1 MSQIDDVEI
10 DEEHPIPNLEVID
23 VWTVLKEGGCR
34 MFVIIASPLQGDR
47 RSLERLMCKL
57 ERYLA
62 YLKSDECVERCGEAN
77 RRKHARSSWR
87 YIRVIAFRIRAPGAQ
102 QAWVSTTTPRW
113 SSIGRHPGA
122 NTLRRIPQSR
132 A

>member
-62 YLKSDECVERCGEAN
+62 YLKSDECVEKCGEATVEN
-77 RRKHARSSWR
+77 TTIIVAIHPESSHF
-87 YIRVIAFRIRAPGAQ
+87 AFELLERNKG
-102 QAWVSTTTPRW
+102 WVSNND
-113 SSIGRHPGA
+113 A
-122 NTLRRIPQSR
+122 TLVIDRDGILERTH
-132 A
+132 